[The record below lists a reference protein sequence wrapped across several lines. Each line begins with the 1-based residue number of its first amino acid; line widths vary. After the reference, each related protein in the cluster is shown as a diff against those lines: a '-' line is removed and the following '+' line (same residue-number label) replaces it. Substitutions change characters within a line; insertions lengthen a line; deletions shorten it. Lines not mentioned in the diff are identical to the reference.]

1 MDHIMDAELL
11 GLATARFLAIAQNV
25 EREYRRAS
33 STRPESALANK
44 LIDAF
49 WTLMKSADEHSRT
62 LTDLELA
69 REKSRLRAALFPVV
83 GKSRFFSRSF
93 LKPQGYAGDFLIV
106 EWMYDLEG
114 SDCHDP
120 YQSAFVNSLDGVFQT
135 IHSVV
140 SIWERRHWLARLI
153 ATECEERLSRQA
165 RIRVLDIA
173 CGGGRY
179 LADALHRVAPGLR
192 ERIDFVLCDQDPAAL
207 SYARSA
213 TFADSCVN
221 LTTHCTPIKHLP
233 RLIQGLQF
241 DVIVASG
248 LFDYFDRDYSVQML
262 THLHQNLSPGG
273 VLAFTNY
280 TPEDASKV
288 AKEWVADWSLILKDE
303 EVVAEIIRASG
314 LTPHVTHSENRSLVM
329 ATGRATRLT
338 CNP

>member
-1 MDHIMDAELL
+1 MGRFMSTELL
-11 GLATARFLAIAQNV
+11 GQATAQFLAITQNV

-33 STRPESALANK
+33 STRPQSDLANK

-49 WTLMKSADEHSRT
+49 WALMKSADEHSRT
-62 LTDLELA
+62 LTEIELA
-69 REKSRLRAALFPVV
+69 REKRALRAALFPVV
-83 GKSRFFSRSF
+83 GKSRFFSRSL

-120 YQSAFVNSLDGVFQT
+120 YQSAFVNSLDSVFQT

-153 ATECEERLSRQA
+153 ADECEERLSHQA
-165 RIRVLDIA
+165 RVRVLDIA

-179 LADALHRVAPGLR
+179 LADALHRVAPELR

-207 SYARSA
+207 SYARSV
-213 TFADSCVN
+213 TFPPTANVV
-221 LTTHCTPIKHLP
+221 THCTPIKHLP
-233 RLIQGLQF
+233 RVIHGSQF

-262 THLHQNLSPGG
+262 TLLRQNLSPDG

-280 TPEDASKV
+280 TPEDASSV

-303 EVVAEIIRASG
+303 DVVAEIIQASG
-314 LTPHVTHSENRSLVM
+314 LTPQITHSVNRSLVM
-329 ATGRATRLT
+329 ATGRAKAASAT
-338 CNP
+338 

>member
-1 MDHIMDAELL
+1 MSTELL
-11 GLATARFLAIAQNV
+11 GLATAQFLSIAGIV

-33 STRPESALANK
+33 STRPQMGLANQ

-49 WTLMKSADEHSRT
+49 WTLMKNADEHSRT
-62 LTDLELA
+62 LTEIELVI
-69 REKSRLRAALFPVV
+69 EKTRHRAALFPVV
-83 GKSRFFSRSF
+83 GKSRFFSRSL

-120 YQSAFVNSLDGVFQT
+120 YQSAFVNSLDRVFQT

-153 ATECEERLSRQA
+153 AAECEQGLNRQA
-165 RIRVLDIA
+165 RVRVLDIA

-179 LADALHRVAPGLR
+179 LADALHRVAPELR
-192 ERIDFVLCDQDPAAL
+192 DRIDFVLCDQDSAAL
-207 SYARSA
+207 AYACSVTFTPSA
-213 TFADSCVN
+213 NVIA
-221 LTTHCTPIKHLP
+221 HCTPIKHLP
-233 RLIQGLQF
+233 KLIQGSQF

-262 THLHQNLSPGG
+262 THLRQNLSPSG

-280 TPEDASKV
+280 TPEDASRV

-303 EVVAEIIRASG
+303 GVVAEIIRASG
-314 LTPHVTHSENRSLVM
+314 LMPQITHSANRSLVM
-329 ATGRATRLT
+329 ATGRAETVRAT
-338 CNP
+338 